1 LILIFKII
9 DMKKI
14 FYLFTLSS
22 MILVSC
28 HADLDQVPTDPDLF
42 TEIDVFKDTDSAKGA
57 LAKIYASLAI
67 TGQKGP
73 TGDPDIDPSLIDEGF
88 SQYTRILYT
97 LNVCSTDEAVV
108 GWGDPGLPNIHEMS
122 WDINNPWTQGMY
134 FRLAQVVSFSNSF
147 IENAADLA
155 STNTE
160 AANFV
165 AEARF
170 LRAYA
175 YLQLIDMYA
184 NVPLVTELTSELP
197 QQSNRQEIFSFIETE
212 LNELS
217 SLLAD
222 SRSNEY
228 GRVDKVAAWALLSR
242 LYLNAPVY
250 IGSDMS
256 SQVIANAE
264 KVISSS
270 YSLNTTDGNGNGSAY
285 DELFLADNNTNGAQN
300 EFIFVVQFD
309 GLNSQSWGGGTFM
322 VHAPIGGSMDPS
334 MFGVNGGW
342 AGLRTTKALVDKFE
356 YSVTA
361 TNGDGHP
368 TAWSDSRAM
377 FHTDGQNYEMAK
389 VASFKEGYGVT
400 KFRNVDINGTA
411 GSDSSGNHVDTD
423 LAIIRLA
430 EVYLNYA
437 EAAAKS
443 GVNLD
448 TAANLINQLRSRAGA
463 PTITSSDLTS
473 DFVLDERSRELY
485 WEGQRRSDL
494 IRHNKFVTSN
504 YMWPFK
510 AGAAQG
516 KASDEYRRI
525 FPIPEAVLLVNSN
538 LTQNPNY

>member
-1 LILIFKII
+1 
-9 DMKKI
+9 
-14 FYLFTLSS
+14 

-67 TGQKGP
+67 TGQVGP
-73 TGDPDIDPSLIDEGF
+73 DGNPDIDPSLIDEGF

-300 EFIFVVQFD
+300 EFIFVFQCF
-309 GLNSQSWGGGTFM
+309 
-322 VHAPIGGSMDPS
+322 
-334 MFGVNGGW
+334 
-342 AGLRTTKALVDKFE
+342 
-356 YSVTA
+356 
-361 TNGDGHP
+361 
-368 TAWSDSRAM
+368 
-377 FHTDGQNYEMAK
+377 
-389 VASFKEGYGVT
+389 
-400 KFRNVDINGTA
+400 
-411 GSDSSGNHVDTD
+411 
-423 LAIIRLA
+423 
-430 EVYLNYA
+430 
-437 EAAAKS
+437 
-443 GVNLD
+443 
-448 TAANLINQLRSRAGA
+448 
-463 PTITSSDLTS
+463 
-473 DFVLDERSRELY
+473 
-485 WEGQRRSDL
+485 
-494 IRHNKFVTSN
+494 
-504 YMWPFK
+504 
-510 AGAAQG
+510 
-516 KASDEYRRI
+516 
-525 FPIPEAVLLVNSN
+525 
-538 LTQNPNY
+538 

>member
-1 LILIFKII
+1 
-9 DMKKI
+9 MKKI
-14 FYLFTLSS
+14 FYLFTLTS

-42 TEIDVFKDTDSAKGA
+42 TEIDVFKDVDTAKGA

-155 STNTE
+155 ASNNE
-160 AANFV
+160 AAYFV

-175 YLQLIDMYA
+175 YLQLMDMYA
-184 NVPLVTELTSELP
+184 NVPLVTKVTSELP
-197 QQSNRQEIFSFIETE
+197 TQSNRQEIFTFVESE
-212 LNELS
+212 LEEVSN
-217 SLLAD
+217 SLPD

-242 LYLNAPVY
+242 LYLNASVY
-250 IGSDMS
+250 IGTDMS
-256 SQVIANAE
+256 SQVISNAE

-270 YSLNTTDGNGNGSAY
+270 YSLNTSDGNGNGSAY
-285 DELFLADNNTNGAQN
+285 DELFLADNNVNGAQN

-309 GLNSQSWGGGTFM
+309 GLNSQSWGGATFI
-322 VHAPIGGSMDPS
+322 VHAPIGGNMDAS
-334 MFGVNGGW
+334 IFGVNGGW
-342 AGLRTTKALVDKFE
+342 GGLRTTKALVDKFE
-356 YSVTA
+356 YSITEFD
-361 TNGDGHP
+361 GDGYP
-368 TAWSDSRAM
+368 ISWSDPRAM
-377 FHTDGQNYEMAK
+377 FHSDGQTYEMEK
-389 VASFKEGYGVT
+389 IPPFSEGYAVT
-400 KFRNVDINGTA
+400 KFRNVDINGAA

-437 EAAAKS
+437 EAA
-443 GVNLD
+443 VNGAGDLE

-463 PTITSSDLTS
+463 PTITSSDLTL
-473 DFVLDERSRELY
+473 DFILDERSRELY
-485 WEGQRRSDL
+485 WEGLRRSDL

-516 KASDEYRRI
+516 KASDDYRKI

-538 LTQNPNY
+538 IKQNPNY

>member
-1 LILIFKII
+1 
-9 DMKKI
+9 
-14 FYLFTLSS
+14 

-67 TGQKGP
+67 TGQIGP
-73 TGDPDIDPSLIDEGF
+73 AGNPDIDPSLIDEGF

-217 SLLAD
+217 SSLAD

-285 DELFLADNNTNGAQN
+285 DELFLADNNTNGSQN

-309 GLNSQSWGGGTFM
+309 GLNSQSWGGSTFM

-342 AGLRTTKALVDKFE
+342 GGLRTTKALVDKFE

-389 VASFKEGYGVT
+389 VAPFKEGYGVT

-411 GSDSSGNHVDTD
+411 GSDSSGDHVDTD

-443 GVNLD
+443 GANLD

-473 DFVLDERSRELY
+473 DFVLDDNLEINTELINIFM
-485 WEGQRRSDL
+485 EMHFNQR
-494 IRHNKFVTSN
+494 
-504 YMWPFK
+504 
-510 AGAAQG
+510 Q
-516 KASDEYRRI
+516 
-525 FPIPEAVLLVNSN
+525 
-538 LTQNPNY
+538 

>member
-1 LILIFKII
+1 
-9 DMKKI
+9 MKKI

-22 MILVSC
+22 LILVSC
-28 HADLDQVPTDPDLF
+28 HADLDQDPTDPDLF
-42 TEIDVFKDTDSAKGA
+42 TEIDVFKDVDSAKGA

-67 TGQKGP
+67 TGQSGP
-73 TGDPDIDPSLIDEGF
+73 DGNPDIDPSLIDEGF

-155 STNTE
+155 SSNTD
-160 AANFV
+160 AAYFV

-184 NVPLVTELTSELP
+184 NVPLVTQLTSELP

-256 SQVIANAE
+256 SKVIENAE

-300 EFIFVVQFD
+300 EFIFVIQFD
-309 GLNSQSWGGGTFM
+309 GLNSQTWGGGTFM

-342 AGLRTTKALVDKFE
+342 GGLRTTKALVDKFE

-377 FHTDGQNYEMAK
+377 FHTDGQNYEMEK
-389 VASFKEGYGVT
+389 VAPFKEGYGVT
-400 KFRNVDINGTA
+400 KFRNVDTTGTA

-423 LAIIRLA
+423 LSIIRLA

-437 EAAAKS
+437 EAAVKGGGGSLA
-443 GVNLD
+443 
-448 TAANLINQLRSRAGA
+448 TATDLINQLRSRAGA

-494 IRHNKFVTSN
+494 IRHNKFVTSD

-516 KASDEYRRI
+516 KASDDYRRI
-525 FPIPEAVLLVNSN
+525 FPIPEAVLLVNTN

>member
-1 LILIFKII
+1 
-9 DMKKI
+9 MKKI
-14 FYLFTLSS
+14 FYLITLISVVFT
-22 MILVSC
+22 SC

-42 TEIDVFKDTDSAKGA
+42 TEIDVFKDTESAKSA

-67 TGQKGP
+67 TGQIGP
-73 TGDPDIDPSLIDEGF
+73 DGDPDIDPSLIDEGF

-147 IENAADLA
+147 IENAAELA
-155 STNTE
+155 SSNPE
-160 AANFV
+160 AAYFV
-165 AEARF
+165 GEARF

-175 YLQLIDMYA
+175 YLQLMDMYA
-184 NVPLVTELTSELP
+184 NVPLVTSVTSELP
-197 QQSNRQEIFSFIETE
+197 LQSNRQELFSFVESE
-212 LNELS
+212 LNEISGILPE
-217 SLLAD
+217 

-228 GRVDKVAAWALLSR
+228 GRVDRVAAWALLTR

-250 IGSDMS
+250 VGSDMS
-256 SQVIANAE
+256 SDVIANAE
-264 KVISSS
+264 KVLSSN
-270 YSLNTTDGNGNGSAY
+270 YSINTNDGNGNGSAY
-285 DELFLADNNTNGAQN
+285 DELFLADNNVNGAQN

-322 VHAPIGGSMDPS
+322 VHAPIGGSMDAS
-334 MFGVNGGW
+334 QFGVNGGW

-356 YSVTA
+356 YSVTG

-389 VASFKEGYGVT
+389 VAPFKEGYGVT
-400 KFRNVDINGTA
+400 KFKNVDVNGNA
-411 GSDSSGNHVDTD
+411 GSDSSGDHVDTD

-437 EAAAKS
+437 EAATKGAGS
-443 GVNLD
+443 LS
-448 TAANLINQLRSRAGA
+448 TAADLINQLRSRAGA
-463 PTITSSDLTS
+463 PLISSSDLNS
-473 DFVLDERSRELY
+473 NFVLDERARELY

-516 KASDEYRRI
+516 KATDEYRRI
-525 FPIPEAVLLVNSN
+525 FPIPEAVLLVNTF

>member
-1 LILIFKII
+1 
-9 DMKKI
+9 M
-14 FYLFTLSS
+14 
-22 MILVSC
+22 
-28 HADLDQVPTDPDLF
+28 
-42 TEIDVFKDTDSAKGA
+42 
-57 LAKIYASLAI
+57 
-67 TGQKGP
+67 
-73 TGDPDIDPSLIDEGF
+73 
-88 SQYTRILYT
+88 
-97 LNVCSTDEAVV
+97 
-108 GWGDPGLPNIHEMS
+108 
-122 WDINNPWTQGMY
+122 
-134 FRLAQVVSFSNSF
+134 
-147 IENAADLA
+147 
-155 STNTE
+155 
-160 AANFV
+160 
-165 AEARF
+165 
-170 LRAYA
+170 
-175 YLQLIDMYA
+175 
-184 NVPLVTELTSELP
+184 
-197 QQSNRQEIFSFIETE
+197 
-212 LNELS
+212 
-217 SLLAD
+217 
-222 SRSNEY
+222 
-228 GRVDKVAAWALLSR
+228 
-242 LYLNAPVY
+242 
-250 IGSDMS
+250 
-256 SQVIANAE
+256 
-264 KVISSS
+264 
-270 YSLNTTDGNGNGSAY
+270 
-285 DELFLADNNTNGAQN
+285 
-300 EFIFVVQFD
+300 QFD

-342 AGLRTTKALVDKFE
+342 GGLRTTKALVDKFE

-389 VASFKEGYGVT
+389 VAPFKEGYGVT

-443 GVNLD
+443 GANLD

-516 KASDEYRRI
+516 KSSDEY
-525 FPIPEAVLLVNSN
+525 
-538 LTQNPNY
+538 

>member
-1 LILIFKII
+1 
-9 DMKKI
+9 
-14 FYLFTLSS
+14 

-42 TEIDVFKDTDSAKGA
+42 TEIDVYKDADSAKGA
-57 LAKIYASLAI
+57 LAKIYASLAV
-67 TGQKGP
+67 TGQAGP
-73 TGDPDIDPSLIDEGF
+73 AGDPDIDPSLIDEGF

-147 IENAADLA
+147 IENASDLA
-155 STNTE
+155 SSNTE
-160 AANFV
+160 AAYFV

-175 YLQLIDMYA
+175 YLQLMDMYA
-184 NVPLVTELTSELP
+184 NVPLVTQVTTELP
-197 QQSNRQEIFSFIETE
+197 MQSNRTEIFTFVETE
-212 LNELS
+212 LTEV
-217 SLLAD
+217 SLLLPE

-250 IGSDMS
+250 TGSDMN
-256 SQVIANAE
+256 SQAIANAE

-270 YSLNTTDGNGNGSAY
+270 YSLNTSDGNGNGSAY

-309 GLNSQSWGGGTFM
+309 GLNSQSWGGSTFM
-322 VHAPIGGSMDPS
+322 VHAPIGGSMNPS
-334 MFGVNGGW
+334 LFGVNGGW
-342 AGLRTTKALVDKFE
+342 AGLRTTKALVEKFS
-356 YSVTA
+356 YSISSSDP
-361 TNGDGHP
+361 DGYP
-368 TAWSDSRAM
+368 LSWSDSRAM
-377 FHTDGQNYEMAK
+377 FHTDGQSYEMEK
-389 VASFKEGYGVT
+389 VPKFSEGYGVT
-400 KFRNVDINGTA
+400 KFKNVDTTGAA
-411 GSDSSGNHVDTD
+411 GSDSSGDHVDTD
-423 LAIIRLA
+423 LSLIRLA

-437 EAAAKS
+437 EAVTKGGGGSLA
-443 GVNLD
+443 
-448 TAANLINQLRSRAGA
+448 TATELVNQLRSRAGA
-463 PTITSSDLTS
+463 PNILSSHLTS
-473 DFVLDERSRELY
+473 DFILDERSRELY
-485 WEGQRRSDL
+485 WEGLRRSDL

-504 YMWPFK
+504 YLWPFK
-510 AGAAQG
+510 AGAASG
-516 KASDEYRRI
+516 KASDDYRKI
-525 FPIPEAVLLVNSN
+525 FPLPEAVLLVNSN

>member
-67 TGQKGP
+67 TGQIGP
-73 TGDPDIDPSLIDEGF
+73 AGNPDIDPSLIDEGF

-342 AGLRTTKALVDKFE
+342 GGLRTTKALVDKFE

-389 VASFKEGYGVT
+389 VAPFKEGYGVT

-443 GVNLD
+443 GANLD

>member
-1 LILIFKII
+1 
-9 DMKKI
+9 MKKI
-14 FYLFTLSS
+14 FYLFTLTSL
-22 MILVSC
+22 ILSSC
-28 HADLDQVPTDPDLF
+28 HADLDQAPTDPDLF
-42 TEIDVFKDTDSAKGA
+42 TELDVFKDVDTAKGA
-57 LAKIYASLAI
+57 LAKVYASLAI
-67 TGQKGP
+67 TGQSGP
-73 TGDPDIDPSLIDEGF
+73 TGNPDIDPSLIDEGF

-122 WDINNPWTQGMY
+122 WDVNNPWTQGMY
-134 FRLAQVVSFSNSF
+134 FRLAQLVSFSNSF

-160 AANFV
+160 ASYFI

-184 NVPLVTELTSELP
+184 NVPLVTQVTSELP
-197 QQSNRQEIFSFIETE
+197 AQSNRQEIFTFIETE
-212 LNELS
+212 LSEIS
-217 SLLAD
+217 SILPE

-322 VHAPIGGSMDPS
+322 VHAPIGGTMDAS
-334 MFGVNGGW
+334 EFGVNGGW
-342 AGLRTTKALVDKFE
+342 AGLRTTKALVNKFE
-356 YSVTA
+356 YAITSTD
-361 TNGDGHP
+361 TDGYP
-368 TAWSDSRAM
+368 IAWSDSRAM
-377 FHTDGQNYEMAK
+377 FHSDGQTYETEK
-389 VASFKEGYGVT
+389 IGPFSEGYAVT
-400 KFRNVDINGTA
+400 KFKNVDITGAA
-411 GSDSSGNHVDTD
+411 GSDSSGDHVDTD
-423 LAIIRLA
+423 LALIRLA

-437 EAAAKS
+437 EAAVKS
-443 GVNLD
+443 GGNIE
-448 TAANLINQLRSRAGA
+448 TAVNLINQLRSRANA
-463 PTITSSDLTS
+463 PVISSSDLTT

-485 WEGQRRSDL
+485 WEGQRRTDL
-494 IRHNKFVTSN
+494 IRHNKYVTSN

-516 KASDEYRRI
+516 KASEEHRRI
-525 FPIPEAVLLVNSN
+525 FPIPEAVLLVNTN

>member
-1 LILIFKII
+1 
-9 DMKKI
+9 
-14 FYLFTLSS
+14 
-22 MILVSC
+22 
-28 HADLDQVPTDPDLF
+28 
-42 TEIDVFKDTDSAKGA
+42 
-57 LAKIYASLAI
+57 
-67 TGQKGP
+67 
-73 TGDPDIDPSLIDEGF
+73 
-88 SQYTRILYT
+88 
-97 LNVCSTDEAVV
+97 
-108 GWGDPGLPNIHEMS
+108 
-122 WDINNPWTQGMY
+122 
-134 FRLAQVVSFSNSF
+134 
-147 IENAADLA
+147 
-155 STNTE
+155 
-160 AANFV
+160 
-165 AEARF
+165 
-170 LRAYA
+170 
-175 YLQLIDMYA
+175 
-184 NVPLVTELTSELP
+184 
-197 QQSNRQEIFSFIETE
+197 
-212 LNELS
+212 
-217 SLLAD
+217 
-222 SRSNEY
+222 
-228 GRVDKVAAWALLSR
+228 
-242 LYLNAPVY
+242 
-250 IGSDMS
+250 
-256 SQVIANAE
+256 
-264 KVISSS
+264 
-270 YSLNTTDGNGNGSAY
+270 
-285 DELFLADNNTNGAQN
+285 
-300 EFIFVVQFD
+300 
-309 GLNSQSWGGGTFM
+309 M
-322 VHAPIGGSMDPS
+322 VHAPIGGTMDPS

-342 AGLRTTKALVDKFE
+342 GGLRTTKALVDKFE
-356 YSVTA
+356 YSVTE

-368 TAWSDSRAM
+368 TEWSDSRAM

-389 VASFKEGYGVT
+389 IGPFKEGYGVT

-443 GVNLD
+443 GANLD